1 MKNSDNQDF
10 KENALREIKE
20 EMAKLQLSPFRLSKF
35 AGVSDVGIAKVLDG
49 RSENPSEK
57 TIKKILDGIEAFKK
71 QEKSPITLATINEKL
86 DKILELLRAHSLDI
100 DILYE
105 LFGLS
110 PDSTE
115 VKKLQEKVKK
125 KLS

>member
-1 MKNSDNQDF
+1 MNKLDNQHF
-10 KENALREIKE
+10 KEKAIHEIKE
-20 EMAKLQLSPFRLSKF
+20 EMTKLQLSPFRLSKF

-57 TIKKILDGIEAFKK
+57 TLKKILDGIDAFKK
-71 QEKSPITLATINEKL
+71 QEKTPVSLATINEKL

-115 VKKLQEKVKK
+115 VKRLQEKVKK